1 MSGPVVKSAIVT
13 GSSSGI
19 GEVTALLFAR
29 QGYHVTLCGQ
39 DCGRLQE
46 AVDKCRQAGAAGGHS
61 NRFISVAGDM
71 TDSGVRR
78 KVLDDTMAA
87 FGRLDVL
94 VANHG
99 IMKGG
104 FLADLTEE
112 DFDTTIDTNLKSFVF
127 LIKDAVPHLEQ
138 TKGSIVCVS
147 SILSTLTGSMLLPY
161 FLSKAAIDH
170 LVRCLA
176 LELGPKGIR
185 INAVNP
191 GAIKSRIIRF
201 LGPGGDPDAAENLFG
216 PCLPLA
222 GQASTAQEQAD
233 AIFFLASDQ
242 ARFIHGQCLAVD
254 GGLSVKGN
262 PFNWLPPP
270 QDSS

>member
-19 GEVTALLFAR
+19 GEVTAVLFAR

-39 DCGRLQE
+39 DCDRLQE

-99 IMKGG
+99 VIMGRT
-104 FLADLTEE
+104 LAELQESE
-112 DFDTTIDTNLKSFVF
+112 FDKTIDINLKSVVF
-127 LIKDAVPHLEQ
+127 LIKDAVPYLQESR
-138 TKGSIVCVS
+138 GSIVCVTS
-147 SILSTLTGSMLLPY
+147 LFSKLTGKGALPY
-161 FLSKAAIDH
+161 FLSKAALDH
-170 LVRCLA
+170 MVRCLA

-191 GAIKSRIIRF
+191 TLVKTRLALKMVK
-201 LGPGGDPDAAENLFG
+201 DPSELDTAQHLFDSAT
-216 PCLPLA
+216 PLA
-222 GQASTAQEQAD
+222 GQLSTADEPAEVI
-233 AIFFLASDQ
+233 AFLASDQ
-242 ARFIHGQCLAVD
+242 ARYIHGHCLVVD
-254 GGLSVKGN
+254 GGLSCKGN
-262 PFNWLPPP
+262 PMNWVP
-270 QDSS
+270 QQSSS